1 MKLSTTFSKLLKSRA
16 RRGQTLMLFACM
28 MLFLVL
34 LVCMTLS
41 TGMKVKE
48 KMEVQAVADAA
59 AYSNAVTTARIYN
72 EVALLQR
79 AQIGHFVAMSS
90 VQALTSWTGFW
101 RTQINNTR
109 NAYRVA
115 LAPYLAILA
124 CCALPVPEPFCKPQ
138 CVCAAKAVADIYKTQ
153 RALDQYQRELNNK
166 WDNLDDAAGA
176 QLKALQGTAKS
187 VYDLNQTGRYLELN
201 KQLGGNL
208 PAKAV
213 VNKAK
218 GSGAWAG
225 EWSAPMSAAVINVR
239 EAGVLKSS
247 RQLLAHHLYAANGS
261 RGYTFTTNR
270 ALGGVTLTARMMFW
284 LTQKGYTPD
293 LAVLTNDGNAYWGRT
308 RNHGKLP
315 ATSTFAWADDHG
327 GSAIT
332 FLRMQPPC
340 IPSAGYWY
348 AGDSKTYLKAT
359 DQTDTSDQHVFQG
372 GRRDN
377 EPARTRHNLGRCVQN
392 SAGTNCPGMWVGFV
406 DYDIGRLVDPT
417 ALFGQPTNLAVI
429 QRDYGVRGARADPWN
444 LFFKFRFAQSGS
456 DIQFDNS
463 GMTLADGTNIA
474 KQTAVS
480 SGIAYYHRANHWRE
494 PPNFL
499 NPYWRATLVPIG
511 LDQGSGVTAAL
522 AGAGA
527 TWASEAWV
535 SLKAAGY
542 KDYIKVE

>member
-1 MKLSTTFSKLLKSRA
+1 MKLSMLPKLLTRSGG
-16 RRGQTLMLFACM
+16 RRGQTLMLFALM

-59 AYSNAVTTARIYN
+59 AYSNAVTTARVYN

-166 WDNLDDAAGA
+166 WDRLDDAAGR
-176 QLKALQGTAKS
+176 QLLNLQSAAKR
-187 VYDLNQTGRYLELN
+187 VYDFNQKRRVDYLNL
-201 KQLGGNL
+201 QLGGNL
-208 PAKAV
+208 IAKAV
-213 VNKAK
+213 VDKAK

-225 EWSAPMSAAVINVR
+225 EWSAPMSVAVVNTR
-239 EAGVLKSS
+239 EAGVLKKD
-247 RQLLAHHLYAANGS
+247 RQLLAHHLFAANGS

-270 ALGGVTLTARMMFW
+270 NLGGVTLTARMMLW
-284 LTQKGYTPD
+284 LQQKGYTPD
-293 LAVLTNDGNAYWGRT
+293 LAFLTNDGNAYWGRSL
-308 RNHGKLP
+308 NHGALP
-315 ATSTFAWADDHG
+315 ATSTYAWADDHG
-327 GSAIT
+327 SSTIT
-332 FLRMQPPC
+332 FLRQQPPC
-340 IPSAGYWY
+340 IPSAGFWRSG
-348 AGDSKTYLKAT
+348 ASSTYLRAT
-359 DQTDTSDQHVFQG
+359 DEADSSDRHVFQG

-377 EPARTRHNLGRCVQN
+377 EPARERHKLGRCVQN

-406 DYDIGRLVDPT
+406 DYDLARLTDPT
-417 ALFGQPTNLAVI
+417 VYFGQPTNLAII
-429 QRDYGVRGARADPWN
+429 QRDYGVRGQRADPWN
-444 LFFKFRFAQSGS
+444 LFFRFRFAASG
-456 DIQFDNS
+456 DQITFDNS

-474 KQTAVS
+474 RQTAVS

-511 LDQGSGVTAAL
+511 LDQGTGVTAAL
-522 AGAGA
+522 AGASA
-527 TWASEAWV
+527 VWASEAWT
-535 SLKAAGY
+535 SLRAAGF
-542 KDYIKVE
+542 KDHVKVE